1 MLSARV
7 RSTTLS
13 AVFLKPSAQALE
25 WQDLDTDAAG
35 NPLPEGL
42 QSGIRNLWTPRML
55 KMTLK
60 LCVLI
65 RQQPVAPHLASS
77 AVRCILCPGQL

>member
-13 AVFLKPSAQALE
+13 AVFLKPSPQALA

-42 QSGIRNLWTPRML
+42 QSDIRI
-55 KMTLK
+55 TLASSSTY
-60 LCVLI
+60 VAS
-65 RQQPVAPHLASS
+65 VAPHLASS